1 MTYKS
6 KIRKDDFVKVI
17 SGDEKGKVGKVL
29 KVLPKELRLFVEGVN
44 LVNTRKKK
52 SDGSKESIL
61 KEAALQISNVAFF
74 DKELSV
80 ATKIGFDVSKQGEKS
95 RVGKKTKK
103 NY

>member
-52 SDGSKESIL
+52 I
-61 KEAALQISNVAFF
+61 
-74 DKELSV
+74 
-80 ATKIGFDVSKQGEKS
+80 
-95 RVGKKTKK
+95 
-103 NY
+103 

>member
-17 SGDEKGKVGKVL
+17 SGDERGKVGKVI

-44 LVNTRKKK
+44 LVNSRKKK
-52 SDGSKESIL
+52 PDGSKESVL
-61 KEAALQISNVAFF
+61 KEAALHISNVAFF
-74 DKELSV
+74 DKELNVS
-80 ATKIGFDVSKQGEKS
+80 TKIGFDVSKQGEKS
-95 RVGKKTKK
+95 RLGKKTKK